1 MQQKSSLNLK
11 LGVERQKLRL
21 IVSLTGPEDIQ
32 AQFQPLDWQVP
43 TSLWFSHSSRVSASG
58 PCKVSMHNLTK

>member
-1 MQQKSSLNLK
+1 MQQKSSLNLKLK

-32 AQFQPLDWQVP
+32 AQFQPLDWQAP
-43 TSLWFSHSSRVSASG
+43 TALWFFSLLKGLSVWAMQSFHA
-58 PCKVSMHNLTK
+58 